1 LPEPLSG
8 VGSMISTAFREPST
22 QSQMNST
29 QQQQTRAS
37 SLPFNQLQEDLL
49 NAADAI
55 SNNMS
60 SLVVELSSVDD
71 MTTMGMEMMGEPDQ
85 F

>member
-1 LPEPLSG
+1 
-8 VGSMISTAFREPST
+8 MISTAFREPSN
-22 QSQMNST
+22 QPPLNPSQI
-29 QQQQTRAS
+29 RAG

-49 NAADAI
+49 HAADAI

-71 MTTMGMEMMGEPDQ
+71 MTMMGLGDQSDQ